1 LCKMDDSIKQA
12 LIDIVGQ
19 ENFSDLLIDLVSF
32 SYDASDHKHR
42 PEAGVWPTSSEEVS
56 RILIL
61 ANEHRFPVTPR
72 GAGTGLAGGTVP
84 ASGGLVLDMCRMNKI
99 LDIRIA
105 DRLTVVQPGVV
116 YADLEKA
123 LAPHGFFFPPDP
135 ASSTVCTLGGNV
147 ATNAGGIRG
156 AKYGVTR
163 DYVMGLEVVLP
174 DGRIMRIGSRC
185 MKSASGYDLTRLFVG
200 SEGTLG
206 VITEIILKIDPKPTA
221 FKTVLASFAS
231 LKDAGQAITDIMH
244 SGIVPS
250 VLEVLDE
257 NSIKVLREHANMNLP
272 EVTAMILVETDGY
285 TEAETSYQMGKLI
298 EVFRKNSVTDIHVA
312 DTADEAEELWKARK
326 SVGST
331 AGQLRANSVSEDV
344 AVPMSKVPDLLTGIS
359 IIVRKYDLPFVIF
372 GHAGDGNLHP
382 RIMYDRSDP
391 DNVTRLSKAVDEIFK
406 LTCNLGGT
414 LTGEHGIGLSK
425 APYMSLEHD
434 PVAIDVMRSIKILFD
449 PNNVLN
455 PGKMAL
461 EE

>member
-1 LCKMDDSIKQA
+1 
-12 LIDIVGQ
+12 
-19 ENFSDLLIDLVSF
+19 
-32 SYDASDHKHR
+32 
-42 PEAGVWPTSSEEVS
+42 
-56 RILIL
+56 
-61 ANEHRFPVTPR
+61 
-72 GAGTGLAGGTVP
+72 
-84 ASGGLVLDMCRMNKI
+84 MNKI

-206 VITEIILKIDPKPTA
+206 VITEIILKINPKPTA

-257 NSIKVLREHANMNLP
+257 NSIKVLREHGNMNLP
-272 EVTAMILVETDGY
+272 EVMAMILVETDGY

-298 EVFRKNSVTDIHVA
+298 EVFRKNSVTDIRVA

-331 AGQLRANSVSEDV
+331 AGQLRPNSVSEDV
-344 AVPMSKVPDLLTGIS
+344 TVPMSKVPDLLTGIS

-425 APYMSLEHD
+425 APYMTLEHD

-449 PNNVLN
+449 PNNILN

-461 EE
+461 VE

>member
-1 LCKMDDSIKQA
+1 MYKMDDNIKQA

-19 ENFSDLLIDLVSF
+19 ENFSDLLIDLVCY

-72 GAGTGLAGGTVP
+72 GAGTGLAGAAVP

-174 DGRIMRIGSRC
+174 DGRIMRIGSHC

-206 VITEIILKIDPKPTA
+206 VITEIILKINPKPTA

-257 NSIKVLREHANMNLP
+257 NSIKVLREHGNMNLP
-272 EVTAMILVETDGY
+272 EVMAMILVETDGY

-298 EVFRKNSVTDIHVA
+298 EVFRKNSVTDIQVA

-344 AVPMSKVPDLLTGIS
+344 TVPMSKVPDLLTGIS

-391 DNVTRLSKAVDEIFK
+391 DNVTRLNKAVDEIFK

-425 APYMSLEHD
+425 APYMTLEHD

-449 PNNVLN
+449 PNNILN

-461 EE
+461 VE